1 MELLQIGLLAVP
13 TIVLLLILAGIVKNA
28 HGPKKGRYKTTAT
41 GKQ

>member
-1 MELLQIGLLAVP
+1 MELVQIGLLAVP
-13 TIVLLLILAGIVKNA
+13 LVIVLLIVVGIVKNA